1 MATPKKQT
9 TSASAAALGLSAS
22 ALAKPKPTPKP
33 VAKPKPKPVA
43 KTFDAPKVTSVAVG
57 GSTVVFPG
65 DFGDGGVPGGTAIL
79 TPEQYP
85 TKVIVDRYGSN
96 VETYTSGPLAGR
108 SKTTGELVIQA
119 SENVSAKARVGDT
132 GSLGTGNGTPVS
144 GAISFSA
151 AQDKILSDT
160 LASYG
165 MQGMGAVIAKI
176 RAENPEISSEDLTF
190 LLKNDTRYNSEYL
203 RRFAGNA
210 KLKAAGLPTLD
221 DATYLK
227 TENEFKKIFTAYGT
241 TSLANTDYY
250 ATLIGN
256 RMDAVDV
263 TDRLNLGYA
272 RYKASP
278 DVMNAF
284 KTFYSAATDGDVLAV
299 MMDPGTQLPIL
310 QQKLAAAEI
319 GGAALAQK
327 LSTSLTTA
335 TELVGM
341 GVTTAQAQAG
351 YSTIAQA
358 LPTYENIYERFA
370 RKDITKG
377 DAQAKLEASRLK
389 KNAEAIREE
398 QMAVGQELNLFAGS
412 SGRFASKDRA
422 QGLI

>member
-1 MATPKKQT
+1 MAITPDNVAGMRYAAQIPKTTPKP
-9 TSASAAALGLSAS
+9 
-22 ALAKPKPTPKP
+22 KPKPAPKPVVKPTPKP
-33 VAKPKPKPVA
+33 KVVPVPVNREIAK
-43 KTFDAPKVTSVAVG
+43 
-57 GSTVVFPG
+57 
-65 DFGDGGVPGGTAIL
+65 L

-85 TKVIVDRYGSN
+85 TKVIVDRYGNN

-119 SENVSAKARVGDT
+119 SENVSAKARVEDT
-132 GSLGTGNGTPVS
+132 GSLGTGTSIPVS

-203 RRFAGNA
+203 KRFAGNA

-227 TENEFKKIFTAYGT
+227 TEKEYEKIFTSYGAK
-241 TSLANTDYY
+241 SLANRDYY

-263 TDRLNLGYA
+263 TERLNLAYDRLQA
-272 RYKASP
+272 TP
-278 DVMNAF
+278 DVKNAF
-284 KTFYSAATDGDVLAV
+284 KTFFSAITDGDILAA
-299 MMDPGTQLPIL
+299 MLDPTTQVPQLE
-310 QQKLAAAEI
+310 KKVKAAEI
-319 GGAALAQK
+319 GGAALQQK
-327 LSTSLTTA
+327 LSTSLATA
-335 TELVGM
+335 SELVGM

-370 RKDITKG
+370 GKDITKE

-389 KNAEAIREE
+389 KSAEAIREE
-398 QMAVGQELNLFAGS
+398 QMAVGQEINLFGGS
-412 SGRFASKDRA
+412 SGRLASKSRA